1 MSANLTATDSRLQ
14 EHLKAWN
21 ACGFVIMPDILSPDE
36 CRALK
41 AEALQILRDH
51 AKPGATVVLGCSAV
65 SENFARLAERPQIMA
80 MLKLL
85 LPEGIEFL
93 SDKLVYKKP
102 GKDFATPWHID
113 EWYWKNTR
121 PKISVWIP
129 FDDASAESGTLTVVP
144 GSHRRQWV
152 RKQSEGINSEFVF
165 AIDHDI
171 PGKDIFFC
179 DIKAGTAIIF
189 SDLLLH
195 GSTPSRGQNER
206 YAIISTYHAP
216 GHEHFDDQFPA
227 RRVLFPKSTE

>member
-1 MSANLTATDSRLQ
+1 MSANLTAIDSGLQ
-14 EHLKAWN
+14 EQLKTWN
-21 ACGFVIMPDILSPDE
+21 TEGYIIMPGLLSSDE
-36 CRALK
+36 CRAFK

-51 AKPGATVVLGCSAV
+51 AKPGATVYLGCSAV
-65 SENFARLAERPQIMA
+65 SQNFARLAEKPQILE

-85 LPEGIEFL
+85 LPEGIEFM

-129 FDDASAESGTLTVVP
+129 FDDANAECGTLTVVP
-144 GSHRRQWV
+144 GSHRRRWV
-152 RKQSEGINSEFVF
+152 RKHSEGINNEFVF
-165 AIDHDI
+165 AVDHDI
-171 PGKDIFFC
+171 PERDITVC
-179 DIKAGTAIIF
+179 DIKAGTAIVF

-195 GSTPSRGQNER
+195 GSTPSQGQKER

-216 GHEHFDDQFPA
+216 GHEPFDDQFFA
-227 RRVLFPKSTE
+227 RRVLFPKPAE